1 MLDFNLTYIVDGTLW
16 ALVAFSVA
24 TWALILV
31 KGIQNLRSSYFSRR
45 YKRQFWSASD
55 LNAAAGLKDDRA
67 PAARLAQAGFG
78 ALRDADRVA
87 DLEHDGDRQYV
98 LERYLRQQLQKERH
112 GLESGLAIL
121 ASIGSTSPFVGLF
134 GTVWGIMHALHD
146 IGANGSASLETV
158 AGPIGEAL
166 LATGV
171 GIAVAVPAVLAY
183 NYFVRR
189 CKLVNA
195 DLEDFATDLVNI
207 AQRSNFR
214 LAPAKAEAANNSSS
228 KDSDKNSDKASG
240 KDAGVI
246 RTPATQPKVFA

>member
-16 ALVAFSVA
+16 ALLAFSVA
-24 TWALILV
+24 TWSLILV
-31 KGIQNLRSSYFSRR
+31 KGIQNLRNGYFSRR

-55 LNAAAGLKDDRA
+55 LCVAATIKDDRA
-67 PAARLAQAGFG
+67 SVARLAQAGFG
-78 ALRDADRVA
+78 ALKDADRVA
-87 DLEHDGDRQYV
+87 QDLEHDGDRQYV

-166 LATGV
+166 LATGI

-207 AQRSNFR
+207 AQRNNFR
-214 LAPAKAEAANNSSS
+214 LPPAAVVK
-228 KDSDKNSDKASG
+228 SDTKSDA
-240 KDAGVI
+240 KDATGAV
-246 RTPATQPKVFA
+246 RTSPTQPKVFA